1 MKDLV
6 GKQLVL
12 FETKKSI
19 DYCIFYYDDIICV
32 INDFDKFETFLKE
45 NYDISQSDYE
55 SLLDG
60 VVIHVSGCELFIDTV
75 DICQGWTMKKLTIE
89 QLKELLEFHY
99 EYDDLVT
106 VRNHIE
112 CVIENIDNGRYD
124 DMVCYWNNSK
134 DYYTKYLKEGE

>member
-1 MKDLV
+1 MTSLP

-19 DYCIFYYDDIICV
+19 DYCIFYYDDVICV

-60 VVIHVSGCELFIDTV
+60 VVIHVSGCELFIDSV
-75 DICQGWTMKKLTIE
+75 DIC
-89 QLKELLEFHY
+89 
-99 EYDDLVT
+99 
-106 VRNHIE
+106 
-112 CVIENIDNGRYD
+112 
-124 DMVCYWNNSK
+124 
-134 DYYTKYLKEGE
+134 

>member
-19 DYCIFYYDDIICV
+19 DYGIFYYDDIICV

-60 VVIHVSGCELFIDTV
+60 GVIHVSGCELFIDTV
-75 DICQGWTMKKLTIE
+75 DIC
-89 QLKELLEFHY
+89 
-99 EYDDLVT
+99 
-106 VRNHIE
+106 
-112 CVIENIDNGRYD
+112 
-124 DMVCYWNNSK
+124 
-134 DYYTKYLKEGE
+134 